1 MADAHGSGPCDSN
14 IMRVQVPFP
23 ALKLFTKVKT
33 PFFGVFSFIFE
44 RKLCAMRIIKGIVYT
59 KDFRFEPGI
68 VTIENDKIVS
78 VENCDREDLE
88 KEERNHYILPGLVDI
103 HFHGCAGYDF
113 CDGTKEAM
121 QAIEAYEN
129 AHGITSLCPAT
140 MTLPI
145 KRLEEICSA
154 AAEYRGSSIR
164 GIYLEGPFVS
174 EKKKGAQNPAYIRK
188 PDLKLLEHLQE
199 CSDGLI
205 KIVAIAPEI
214 EGAMAW
220 IQEGNGR
227 FRFSIAHTC
236 ADYETA
242 SEAME
247 KGALHVT
254 HLYNAMPPFNHR
266 EPGVA
271 GAAAD
276 HDRTV
281 VELICD
287 GVHVHPSMVR
297 NTFRMFGD
305 DRVILISDSMMA
317 AGMPDGVY
325 SLGGQKVLVKGNLAA
340 LENGAIAGSVTNLY
354 DCMVTAISMGI
365 PKESA
370 IRAATWNPAGAIG
383 IEKEYGTLETGKKA
397 DILITDLDFE
407 LQEVIKSGIAFL
419 I

>member
-1 MADAHGSGPCDSN
+1 
-14 IMRVQVPFP
+14 
-23 ALKLFTKVKT
+23 
-33 PFFGVFSFIFE
+33 
-44 RKLCAMRIIKGIVYT
+44 MRIIKGIVYT
-59 KDFRFEPGI
+59 KDFLFEPGI
-68 VTIENDKIVS
+68 VMVENDKIIS
-78 VENCDREDLE
+78 VESCDRETLAQ
-88 KEERNHYILPGLVDI
+88 EERNRYLLPGLVDI

-113 CDGTKEAM
+113 CGGTKESI

-145 KRLEEICSA
+145 ERLEEICYA
-154 AAEYRGSSIR
+154 AAKYRGGSIH

-174 EKKKGAQNPAYIRK
+174 EEKKGAQNAAYIRK
-188 PDLKLLEHLQE
+188 PDLKLLDRLQE
-199 CSDGLI
+199 YAGGLL
-205 KIVAIAPEI
+205 KIAAIAPEI
-214 EGAMAW
+214 EGAMAC
-220 IQEGNGR
+220 IQEGNDR

-242 SEAME
+242 SKAME

-254 HLYNAMPPFNHR
+254 HLYNAMPSFHHR
-266 EPGVA
+266 EPGVI

-276 HDRTV
+276 HDKTM

-287 GVHVHPSMVR
+287 GIHVHPSMVR
-297 NTFRMFGD
+297 NTFRLFGD
-305 DRVILISDSMMA
+305 DRVILVSDSMMA

-325 SLGGQKVLVKGNLAA
+325 TLGGQKVFVKGKLAT

-354 DCMVTAISMGI
+354 DCMVTAFSMGI

-370 IRAATWNPAGAIG
+370 IRAATWNPARAIG

-397 DILITDLDFE
+397 DILISDLDFR
-407 LQEVIKSGIAFL
+407 LREVIKSGIAFF